1 MKKKQTNPEK
11 NEAILDHLQS
21 PEAMAIYL
29 ESCLQNPE
37 INGNLIAQAIGDIA
51 KTTGMALIAERSG
64 LCREGLY
71 KALSGERN
79 PTIETILKVIR
90 AAGLRLRVEPV
101 VPPPRKRRRKNIRTI
116 NVAGLDLSFLS
127 ISRKIFKQKLEKTV
141 KIQAEKSLDGS
152 FGDKLA
158 RSHPWFDLPR
168 IYAAMLANFGE
179 SAADYCADSCSFEYC
194 FLIRIRV
201 KTRFRKF
208 LLRFNDSCAN
218 FGVTCVEMGRVNAK
232 KPAENEL
239 IRQCLMQFVEWLLA
253 FAAGYFSIN
262 EKSWKIEFQRSNKNR
277 RIIYGF
283 VKGRFFTETF
293 DDEKSFAIACTKAMA
308 SNIPFNQSE
317 LD

>member
-37 INGNLIAQAIGDIA
+37 INGNLIAQAVGDIA
-51 KTTGMALIAERSG
+51 KTTGMAQIAERSG

-90 AAGLRLRVEPV
+90 AADLRLRVEPV

-141 KIQAEKSLDGS
+141 KTQAKKSLDGS
-152 FGDKLA
+152 FGNKLA

-218 FGVTCVEMGRVNAK
+218 FGVTCVEMGRAHAK

-277 RIIYGF
+277 RLIYGF
-283 VKGRFFTETF
+283 AKGRFFTETY
-293 DDEKSFAIACTKAMA
+293 DDEKSFAIACAKAMA
-308 SNIPFNQSE
+308 SNIPFNRSE